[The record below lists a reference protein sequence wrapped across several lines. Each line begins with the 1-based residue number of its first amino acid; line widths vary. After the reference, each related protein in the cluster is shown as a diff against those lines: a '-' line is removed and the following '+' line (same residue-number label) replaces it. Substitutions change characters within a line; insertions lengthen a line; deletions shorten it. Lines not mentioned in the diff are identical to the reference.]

1 MVRVLKPLPTRTTCA
16 LFWAKDRKK
25 VSRMKTEEIRV
36 RDRIRMRGLKNKG
49 IIEISQDTKTGDF
62 VLIMSKGTHR
72 KWLLFNFPEGMW
84 RASCPKE
91 QVLEAVKDFLTEKIL
106 KD

>member
-1 MVRVLKPLPTRTTCA
+1 
-16 LFWAKDRKK
+16 
-25 VSRMKTEEIRV
+25 MKMEEIRV
-36 RDRIRMRGLKNKG
+36 RDRMRMRGLKNKG
-49 IIEISQDTKTGDF
+49 LIEISQDPKTGDF

-72 KWLLFNFPEGMW
+72 RWLFFNFPDGMW

-91 QVLEAVKDFLTEKIL
+91 QILEVAKDFLTEKIL